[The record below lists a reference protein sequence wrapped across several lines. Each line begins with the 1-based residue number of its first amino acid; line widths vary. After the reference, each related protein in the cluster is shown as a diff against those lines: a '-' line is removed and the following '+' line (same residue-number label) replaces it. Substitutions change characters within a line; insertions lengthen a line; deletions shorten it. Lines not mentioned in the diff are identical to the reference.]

1 MSFEDIKPLITKN
14 INKGHAAGQQGAVK
28 LSKKNQHQ
36 NRSFLVKTHKDIDV
50 GHLPSLNYWVSKTKL
65 LTVDLSTSV
74 TKTDLKAL
82 CLVLDFQ
89 RLQSAHLD
97 SEIARHY
104 LFPT

>member
-1 MSFEDIKPLITKN
+1 M
-14 INKGHAAGQQGAVK
+14 
-28 LSKKNQHQ
+28 
-36 NRSFLVKTHKDIDV
+36 KTDKDIDA

-74 TKTDLKAL
+74 TKTDLKAF

-97 SEIARHY
+97 SEIACHHVSNLVSRALYNLVIDAQSEKHVD
-104 LFPT
+104 LSF